1 LSANDET
8 LLKGLI
14 QQAER
19 AQAAGQREEAQRL
32 LARAESI
39 SATHPL
45 VLNARAIDL
54 LQSGNATRARELL
67 ERATQADSR
76 NPSLW
81 MNLATS
87 LRALELR
94 DAEEQ
99 ALAQVLKLE
108 PRHLIALLKKAEL
121 LEFKGKPRAAA
132 KVFQNALQTLSPNT
146 RLPGFLRDSFNHA
159 VEAVRRNDVAI
170 EKHIEDRAQDVR
182 TQFDAAELARAEHGI
197 AAFLG
202 KRRIYH
208 PQPTFLHVPKLPEYE
223 FYARA
228 DFPWLAEF
236 EAATA
241 EIRAECE
248 HVLREDSA
256 DIVPYIDY
264 PEGVP
269 LDQWAELNKSRRWS
283 AFFLWRDGVRIDAN
297 ANRCPKTAALL
308 ASAPLADVPGYA
320 PTAFFSILDRK
331 SHIPAHTGVTNSRL
345 IVHLPLVVP
354 ANCRFRVGSE
364 TREWREAQA
373 WVFDDTID
381 HEAWNDSDV
390 PRAILIFDTWHPAL
404 TRGERELIRTAVPAI
419 QDYYRGEGNEVLIS
433 GSEG

>member
-1 LSANDET
+1 
-8 LLKGLI
+8 
-14 QQAER
+14 
-19 AQAAGQREEAQRL
+19 
-32 LARAESI
+32 
-39 SATHPL
+39 
-45 VLNARAIDL
+45 
-54 LQSGNATRARELL
+54 
-67 ERATQADSR
+67 
-76 NPSLW
+76 
-81 MNLATS
+81 MNLSTS
-87 LRALELR
+87 LRALGLR
-94 DAEEQ
+94 EPEEQ

-108 PRHLIALLKKAEL
+108 PRHLLGLLKKAEL
-121 LEFKGKPRAAA
+121 LELQGKPKAAA
-132 KVFQNALQTLSPNT
+132 KVYQNALQTLTPNT
-146 RLPGFLRDSFNHA
+146 RLPPILRESLNRA
-159 VEAVRRNDVAI
+159 VEAVHRNDKAVESFI
-170 EKHIEDRAQDVR
+170 ESRLGGLR
-182 TQFDAAELARAEHGI
+182 TQYTAAELGRVDHGI

-208 PQPTFLHVPKLPEYE
+208 PQPTFLHVPKLPADE

-248 HVLREDSA
+248 RVLREDSG

-269 LDQWAELNKSRRWS
+269 IDQWAVLNKSRRWS
-283 AFFLWRDGVRIDAN
+283 AFFLWRDGVRVDAN
-297 ANRCPKTAALL
+297 ADRCPKTAALL
-308 ASAPLADVPGYA
+308 ARAPTADVPGYA

-331 SHIPAHTGVTNSRL
+331 SHIPPHCGVTNSRL

-354 ANCRFRVGSE
+354 AQCRFRVGSD
-364 TREWREAQA
+364 TREWREGEA
-373 WVFDDTID
+373 WVFDDTIE

-404 TRGERELIRTAVPAI
+404 TRAERELIRTAVPAI
-419 QDYYRGEGNEVLIS
+419 KDYYRDEVAFS

>member
-8 LLKGLI
+8 LLRGLI
-14 QQAER
+14 QQAEK
-19 AQAAGQREEAQRL
+19 AKAAGQREEAQRL

-39 SATHPL
+39 SGNHPL

-54 LQSGNATRARELL
+54 LQTGNAARARELL
-67 ERATQADSR
+67 EQATQAEPR

-81 MNLATS
+81 MNLATT

-121 LEFKGKPRAAA
+121 LELLGKPKAAA
-132 KVFQNALQTLSPNT
+132 KVYQNALQTLSPNT
-146 RLPGFLRDSFNHA
+146 RLPNFLRDLVNRA
-159 VEAVRRNDVAI
+159 LEAVRRNDAAI
-170 EKHIEDRAQDVR
+170 EGLIETRAADVRAQF
-182 TQFDAAELARAEHGI
+182 TASELERVDHGI

-208 PQPTFLHVPKLPEYE
+208 PQPTFLHVPKLPDYE

-228 DFPWLAEF
+228 EFPWLSEF
-236 EAATA
+236 EAAVP

-248 HVLREDSA
+248 RVLREDMG

-269 LDQWAELNKSRRWS
+269 LDQWADLNKSRRWS
-283 AFFLWRDGVRIDAN
+283 AFFLWRDGARVDAN
-297 ANRCPKTAALL
+297 ADRCPRTAELL
-308 ASAPLADVPGYA
+308 ARAPTADVPGYA

-331 SHIPAHTGVTNSRL
+331 SHIPPHCGVTNSRL

-354 ANCRFRVGSE
+354 PQCRFRVGSE
-364 TREWREAQA
+364 TREWREAEA
-373 WVFDDTID
+373 WVFDDTIE

-419 QDYYRGEGNEVLIS
+419 KDYYRDEVTIS